1 MMTSDIVRAALYGLF
16 RVLFFDASGLGYF
29 EDTLA
34 GFWRAFRLVIVAVP
48 LQMLFVVLVVPQM
61 LLSGQVEGS
70 TLDVSQTIFGLSLV
84 QGMALV
90 IGWSAYPLVML
101 SVVDWI
107 GGAGHYYRYMVAYN
121 WLQLGFTVVQVGIA
135 LLTAVGVVQL
145 ETAELL
151 LLGVFITS
159 FSYALFIARAVL
171 RLHWTNALGIV
182 ILDFLLT
189 RFISLLAV
197 LLTKQT
203 FG

>member
-16 RVLFFDASGLGYF
+16 RVLSFDASGLGYF
-29 EDTLA
+29 EDTRA